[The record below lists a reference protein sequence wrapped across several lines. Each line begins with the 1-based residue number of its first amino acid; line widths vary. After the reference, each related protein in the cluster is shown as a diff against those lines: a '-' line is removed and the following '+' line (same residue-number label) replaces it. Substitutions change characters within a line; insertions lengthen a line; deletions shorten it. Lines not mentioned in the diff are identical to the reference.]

1 MLIKGESREEW
12 NRLVADLTKRFQP
25 ADNVELG
32 LIQDMAS
39 ATWRARRAE
48 RMEAELINADVDD
61 LEQLDGPAATPSEQT
76 RRAALAYAKSLGF
89 NKAIAEFGRQSER
102 LNRLWIRLHAKLKE
116 LQKDRL
122 AAAPPPA
129 ANQPEKPGQRPTA
142 QKSKFEPGR
151 AQSATPQTDPR
162 PRESRINQAPGRP
175 RSPDAFF
182 E

>member
-12 NRLVADLTKRFQP
+12 NRLVADLTARFQP

-48 RMEAELINADVDD
+48 RMEAELISADLDD
-61 LEQLDGPAATPSEQT
+61 IAHLDGPAATSAEQT
-76 RRAALAYAKSLGF
+76 RRTALAYAKALGF
-89 NKAIAEFGRQSER
+89 NNAIAEFCRHSER

-129 ANQPEKPGQRPTA
+129 NEPEKPARRPA
-142 QKSKFEPGR
+142 SQKSKNEPGR
-151 AQSATPQTDPR
+151 AQSAAPQPDQQGFYIHELLEKLR
-162 PRESRINQAPGRP
+162 REASCDR
-175 RSPDAFF
+175 
-182 E
+182 